1 MKVMIELINN
11 MKIISKV
18 TKEEECKIKEC
29 KIKFEP
35 SIDLSFMKNKLDNNK
50 SDSISIELNDNF
62 SIILREMT
70 IDKINFKYSHIDN
83 KRPYTFDFY
92 THLNNEVLYHCIIDD
107 VYVDHRYSVIDKRT
121 LEIYLRTRESS
132 KLILEKI
139 ITK

>member
-1 MKVMIELINN
+1 MIELINDI
-11 MKIISKV
+11 KIISKA

-35 SIDLSFMKNKLDNNK
+35 KIDLSFMKNKLDNNQ
-50 SDSISIELNDNF
+50 SDSISIELDDNF

-70 IDKINFKYSHIDN
+70 IDKINFKYTYIDN

-92 THLNNEVLYHCIIDD
+92 THINNEFLYHGIIDD
-107 VYVDHRYSVIDKRT
+107 VYVDHRYLVIDKTT
-121 LEIYLRTRESS
+121 LEIYLKTRESS

>member
-1 MKVMIELINN
+1 MIELINDI
-11 MKIISKV
+11 KIIFKA
-18 TKEEECKIKEC
+18 TKKEECNIKEC

-50 SDSISIELNDNF
+50 SDSISIELDDEF

-70 IDKINFKYSHIDN
+70 TDKINFNYKHIDN

-92 THLNNEVLYHCIIDD
+92 TYLNNEILYHGIIDD
-107 VYVDHRYSVIDKRT
+107 LYVDHRYSLIDKRT

-139 ITK
+139 LTK